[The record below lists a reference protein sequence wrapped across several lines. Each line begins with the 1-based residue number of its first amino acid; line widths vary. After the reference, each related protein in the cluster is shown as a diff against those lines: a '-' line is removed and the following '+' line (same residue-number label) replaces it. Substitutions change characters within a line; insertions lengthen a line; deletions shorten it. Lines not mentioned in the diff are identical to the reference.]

1 MNRVVGYGHK
11 LSKAEHLIHDNNVL
25 CQFVVENALEFYRV
39 TPSELDDHIRQV
51 EASGK
56 VAEKV
61 SVSQALKHVVR
72 DWTVSGV
79 VEREEAYAC
88 IAQTMSQLFP
98 DRDSSV
104 GIKVLLPGAGLGRL
118 GHEVAKLGGT

>member
-11 LSKAEHLIHDNNVL
+11 LSKAESLVHDNNMF
-25 CQFVVENALEFYRV
+25 CQLVVENALEFYRV
-39 TPSELDDHIRQV
+39 APSELDDHIRQV

-72 DWTVSGV
+72 DWTASGV

-98 DRDSSV
+98 NRDISV
-104 GIKVLLPGAGLGRL
+104 GINVLLPGAGLGRL
-118 GHEVAKLGGT
+118 GHEIAKLGGT